1 MPIKLLLPLIT
12 LTLVACSAG
21 KDSRYRD
28 TEALERPPVLA
39 ISKHV
44 EAVECCDDV
53 AAVPKEKRT
62 PGLGDQVELIAS
74 KPMHIKIKQS
84 PENAWNT
91 LGLALKQSEIKITD
105 QERDQNRYYVA
116 YRPASFLGGL
126 VNHLNKDVI
135 YLLNITPDNGQSR
148 ISAELANVNEQN
160 SALAHF
166 DSDDEEARSD
176 AEDLLHRLYETL
188 HDDLKEPQ

>member
-1 MPIKLLLPLIT
+1 MPIKLLLALTT
-12 LTLVACSAG
+12 LTLIACSAG

-44 EAVECCDDV
+44 ETIECCDDV
-53 AAVPKEKRT
+53 AAVPKKKLT
-62 PGLGDQVELIAS
+62 PGLGDQVELIAT
-74 KPMHIKIKQS
+74 KPIHIKIKQS

-91 LGLALKQSEIKITD
+91 LGLALQQSEIKITD
-105 QERDQNRYYVA
+105 QERDKNRYYVA
-116 YRPASFLGGL
+116 YRPVSFLGGL

-135 YLLNITPDNGQSR
+135 YLLSITPDNGQSR

-160 SALAHF
+160 TALAHF

>member
-1 MPIKLLLPLIT
+1 MPIKLLLSLIT

-62 PGLGDQVELIAS
+62 PGLGDQVELFAT

-160 SALAHF
+160 TALAHF